1 MMRSVPLEQTGELL
15 LFLSIQ
21 VRIKQ
26 EASIHL
32 QALEIESSLAAKL
45 VDSWFWTSEIPEM

>member
-32 QALEIESSLAAKL
+32 QALGIETSLAAKL
-45 VDSWFWTSEIPEM
+45 VDSWFWTSKIPEM

>member
-1 MMRSVPLEQTGELL
+1 MRSVPLEKTGELL
-15 LFLSIQ
+15 LLLSIQ

-32 QALEIESSLAAKL
+32 QALGIETSLAAKL